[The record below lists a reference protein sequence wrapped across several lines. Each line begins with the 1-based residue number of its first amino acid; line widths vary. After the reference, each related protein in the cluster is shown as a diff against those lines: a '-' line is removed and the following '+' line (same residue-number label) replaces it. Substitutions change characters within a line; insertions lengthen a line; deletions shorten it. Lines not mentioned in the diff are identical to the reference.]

1 MIGCYRR
8 TQDWANQL
16 SLTFWEGVWL
26 ILLPT
31 EVVNADGFWDLAV
44 TVFREGKY
52 ETRVRMKRTLQTG
65 AQRMD
70 PRRNHRCERKT

>member
-1 MIGCYRR
+1 
-8 TQDWANQL
+8 
-16 SLTFWEGVWL
+16 
-26 ILLPT
+26 
-31 EVVNADGFWDLAV
+31 VNADGFWDLAV